1 MESLPPPP
9 IFVGFHDLHGFKDF
23 IGAMMLCLP
32 DHFVQRDYL
41 RPKQQMNFERAFEG
55 LHYGVSMLEAQRGMP
70 EKVARCRQ
78 LIEEARAL
86 YAQGDGKGG
95 FAKMYEM
102 DRIFRKIRTQ

>member
-1 MESLPPPP
+1 
-9 IFVGFHDLHGFKDF
+9 
-23 IGAMMLCLP
+23 MLCTP
-32 DHFVQRDYL
+32 DKFPVEDFL
-41 RPKQQMNFERAFEG
+41 RPEQQMNFERAFEG